1 MTLAA
6 LLLET
11 QSQRQKITIQ
21 KPINA
26 RAEPPEEALY
36 TLNSDGSAA
45 WGAPFAEDGAH
56 GVSDIEIYFELDLC
70 IELWSDLSAR

>member
-1 MTLAA
+1 
-6 LLLET
+6 
-11 QSQRQKITIQ
+11 
-21 KPINA
+21 
-26 RAEPPEEALY
+26 LY

-70 IELWSDLSAR
+70 IEGQSRWGEIYRMRR